1 MTAIKPK
8 GWARM
13 RMGYLKNKEIQT
25 MPCNNCGQMIPLK
38 DSEFEQCYFCGC
50 EDAFDVRLE
59 PERQHPR
66 WEWPE

>member
-1 MTAIKPK
+1 
-8 GWARM
+8 
-13 RMGYLKNKEIQT
+13 